1 MMDSQDFKFITSN
14 ELATRWR
21 CSLESVTRWRR
32 EGKDP
37 PFYKINGNILYKMAD
52 IEAME
57 QARKQSTTKSK

>member
-14 ELATRWR
+14 ELAARWR
-21 CSLESVTRWRR
+21 CKIDSLARWRR